1 MGSLAVN
8 LAVIRRLYALG
19 MFLKSRLTSLG
30 LLFALFRKLITK
42 LATCRLWYCRGPVVS
57 RKPKSTHPCTR
68 KLPLD
73 GPLNSR
79 APAAAASFV
88 PAPLGR
94 SSPRAMSRALIR
106 SLTPN
111 VGRSTPTPPINSN
124 EGYSLSVLSSTFQNS
139 GTITPEPPE
148 GMPLLGHWP
157 IDITSGTSSVGAGS
171 LQEGVSHL
179 APSHTPDQ
187 LAFPMNPSDISRYK
201 RHIMISRDRILG
213 VIEPLTMTFPQGF
226 LNWSPG
232 SWTPATHP
240 EGALYFYD
248 EKRRLFTDTDMRD
261 KALRSE
267 AEDLYNHLKANPKA
281 EELAN
286 LPGEYD
292 LVLEIKTDQP
302 QGFRWF
308 YYYVSHGNRCLFWL
322 EKYPVTRMTDRVG
335 VQSLAHIKHQLEYLY
350 WSHWSLFPVNFSQRK
365 LSKGVYDEL
374 LGMLVHGCIDVM
386 TSRTSTLWLDDDQM
400 QKMIR
405 LIQDAKMASAGEVY
419 YTAGAARL
427 LSLFANWRFEDLHGQ
442 INARLKRNEAIYK
455 MKRGKSILI
464 IVLSPLLF
472 FAPQRYLAELEE
484 AWIDEHILEPVWKSL
499 MTKMLG
505 EWSDLILWSTVMLS
519 VNVGFLAVPGVLP
532 SGPNNNA
539 TTQATTSATPSA
551 SPNQISNYLSL
562 VSSVGSIV
570 VGLLLVR
577 HHRTKKEEDPDG
589 AAQYLFQNDH
599 KYFGLEPMAIVFSLP
614 WALLMW
620 AMMLFSIELLISCF
634 RQTDLPLRLPVGI
647 VSTLVAVPIAWC
659 IWNSWKAK
667 FDGTEM

>member
-1 MGSLAVN
+1 MGSL
-8 LAVIRRLYALG
+8 LCTLTVIRRLYTLG
-19 MFLKSRLTSLG
+19 TFLKSRFTSLG
-30 LLFALFRKLITK
+30 LLFALCRKLIIK
-42 LATCRLWYCRGPVVS
+42 LTTCRLWYCRGPVVTQ
-57 RKPKSTHPCTR
+57 KPKSAQSCTQEHP
-68 KLPLD
+68 D
-73 GPLNSR
+73 GPLNLR
-79 APAAAASFV
+79 GPAVASSV
-88 PAPLGR
+88 PASSSR
-94 SSPRAMSRALIR
+94 SGHRTMSRALFR

-111 VGRSTPTPPINSN
+111 VGRSTPTPPISD
-124 EGYSLSVLSSTFQNS
+124 EGYSLSVLPSTSQNS

-148 GMPLLGHWP
+148 GMPLLGHYQ
-157 IDITSGTSSVGAGS
+157 IDVTSGISSGS
-171 LQEGVSHL
+171 LQEGTLHL
-179 APSHTPDQ
+179 TPSHTPYQ
-187 LAFPMNPSDISRYK
+187 IAFPMNPGDTSRYQ

-213 VIEPLTMTFPQGF
+213 VIEPLTMTFPHSSQPGVPNQGS
-226 LNWSPG
+226 LNGSLG

-261 KALRSE
+261 EALRSE
-267 AEDLYNHLKANPKA
+267 AEQFYDHLTGNSKA

-302 QGFRWF
+302 QGSRWF
-308 YYYVSHGNRCLFWL
+308 YYYVCHGNRCLFWL
-322 EKYPVTRMTDRVG
+322 EKYPVTKMTDRVG
-335 VQSLAHIKHQLEYLY
+335 VQSLAHIKHQLEYHY
-350 WSHWSLFPVNFSQRK
+350 WSHWSLFPVNFSQRR
-365 LSKGVYDEL
+365 LSKEVYDEL

-400 QKMIR
+400 QKMIK
-405 LIQDAKMASAGEVY
+405 LIQDAKMASAGEAY
-419 YTAGAARL
+419 YTAGATRL

-455 MKRGKSILI
+455 IKRRKSILI
-464 IVLSPLLF
+464 TVLSPLLF

-484 AWIDEHILEPVWKSL
+484 AWVDEHILEPVWKSL

-532 SGPNNNA
+532 SGPNNSA
-539 TTQATTSATPSA
+539 TTPATPSA

-562 VSSVGSIV
+562 VASVGSIV

-599 KYFGLEPMAIVFSLP
+599 KYIGLEPMAIVFSLP

-634 RQTDLPLRLPVGI
+634 RYTDLQLRVPIGI
-647 VSTLVAVPIAWC
+647 VSTFVAVPIAWC

-667 FDGTEM
+667 FDGTDM